1 MSALVLSAYA
11 FGLGFLHGLGPDH
24 LMAIAA
30 LSVAGGGQLAVG
42 RPHPFRVAVEFALG
56 HALLLLVGA
65 TAVIVLG
72 WQIPVLVEQAGEVVG
87 GVLLIA
93 LGVLTF
99 VVARGSRLYG
109 HSHEHGD
116 PPHTHWHLHFGR
128 PTRHGASGH
137 SHVPGVL
144 GAVFAVSG
152 LRALTMMAPFETT
165 AEATVGASLLMLVW
179 LVAIFAAGILVSMS
193 LFGIL
198 LSRLLG
204 SVRIIRAVGQTA
216 LVVTAVA
223 SIGLGVYWIASALA

>member
-1 MSALVLSAYA
+1 MSDLGLSAYA

-30 LSVAGGGQLAVG
+30 LSVASGGQLALG

-56 HALLLLVGA
+56 HALLLLIGA
-65 TAVIVLG
+65 TLVIVLG
-72 WQIPVLVEQAGEVVG
+72 WQIPTLVERTGEVVG

-93 LGVLTF
+93 LGVVTI

-109 HSHEHGD
+109 HTHEHGD

-128 PTRHGASGH
+128 PGRHGEAGH
-137 SHVPGVL
+137 SHVPGIL

-152 LRALTMMAPFETT
+152 LRALTMMTPFGDAVDT
-165 AEATVGASLLMLVW
+165 TVGAPLLMLVW
-179 LVAIFAAGILVSMS
+179 LVAIFAIGILASMS
-193 LFGIL
+193 LFGIV

-204 SVRIIRAVGQTA
+204 SVRIVRVVGRAA
-216 LVVTAVA
+216 LVVTAFA
-223 SIGLGVYWIASALA
+223 SIGLGCYWIASALA